1 MNRWALD
8 DRAVRLPTA
17 GEPASAAQLLVLDQ
31 LTESFD
37 EVRQDFMR
45 LPAPSLG
52 GSWAQ
57 ESVHVTSAIPKI
69 RVTV

>member
-52 GSWAQ
+52 GSWA
-57 ESVHVTSAIPKI
+57 
-69 RVTV
+69 